1 MKNEQIIE
9 TPRINERN
17 SLEDFDK
24 EDSVN
29 EIMKKPDI
37 FKDSSLLDSK
47 ERSKTQNVQSHF
59 GNNVVLKSLTETNLP
74 EKKS

>member
-1 MKNEQIIE
+1 MKNEQIVE

-17 SLEDFDK
+17 SSENFDK
-24 EDSVN
+24 DDFVN

-59 GNNVVLKSLTETNLP
+59 GNSVVLKSLTETNLN